1 MDSRMPETVGR
12 EIEDFMTDQ
21 QWILAIGKSQQQ

>member
-1 MDSRMPETVGR
+1 MAETVGR

-21 QWILAIGKSQQQ
+21 QWIVTIGKSQQ